1 MNYKSI
7 HTTLGLQ
14 LLAQAESTGSQIRLT
29 HMAVGDGGGQPIKL
43 NAGMTQLVREKF
55 RAVVNRVYQ
64 DPENDLKFTAELII
78 PANIG
83 SFVMREIG
91 IFDSNGNLFAVGN
104 LPDITKPV
112 AQEGIIN
119 DTVFRLSFFVR
130 NAENVELKIDPNVV
144 IATHSWIINTIN
156 TAKLLPG
163 GTTGQILKKKSNTD
177 GDVEWGNAAEV
188 NIFVDSIEEEQ
199 VLATDQT
206 HVAWSTV
213 TTNGLAVYINGIRL
227 HQALGADGWTA
238 NGATGIVLG
247 KSYPAGTKILGV
259 QNDPLGSA
267 PYPLAKE
274 ENLSDVP
281 DKTLA
286 RQNLNVFSK
295 DETKANG
302 LPAGTIVYFAMNKAP
317 TGFLKANFA
326 AVSRTVY
333 ADLFAAI
340 GTTYGAG
347 DGVNTFNVPEGRAE
361 FPRGLDD
368 GRGIDPGRVIGSW
381 QVDSMKAHQHM
392 TGLDHENEGGAG
404 AAFGR
409 KELTANKRTEV
420 LDALGYT
427 SNNSTLTESIGG
439 TETRPRNV
447 AWLCCIKY

>member
-29 HMAVGDGGGQPIKL
+29 HMAVGDGGGQLIKL

-163 GTTGQILKKKSNTD
+163 GTTGQILKKKSNND

-199 VLATDQT
+199 VLATEQT

-238 NGATGIVLG
+238 NGATEIVLG

-286 RQNLNVFSK
+286 RKNLNVFSK

>member
-163 GTTGQILKKKSNTD
+163 GTTGQILKKKSNND

-199 VLATDQT
+199 VLATEQT
-206 HVAWSTV
+206 LVAWSTV
-213 TTNGLAVYINGIRL
+213 TTHGLAVYINGIRL

-238 NGATGIVLG
+238 NGATEIVLG

-286 RQNLNVFSK
+286 RKNLNVFSK

>member
-1 MNYKSI
+1 MSYRSI
-7 HTTLGLQ
+7 HTTKGLE
-14 LLAQAESTGSQIRLT
+14 LLAQAESNGTQIRLT

-43 NAGMTQLVREKF
+43 SSAMTQLVREKF

-91 IFDSNGNLFAVGN
+91 VFDSNGNLFAVGN

-130 NAENVELKIDPNVV
+130 NVENVELKIDPNVV

-163 GTTGQILKKKSNTD
+163 GTTGQILKKKSNID

-213 TTNGLAVYINGIRL
+213 TTNGLAVYINGLRL

-238 NGATGIVLG
+238 NGATEIVLG

>member
-1 MNYKSI
+1 MSYKSI
-7 HTTLGLQ
+7 HTKLGLE
-14 LLAQAESTGSQIRLT
+14 LLTQAESTGTQIRLT

-43 NAGMTQLVREKF
+43 NPDMTSLVREKF

-119 DTVFRLSFFVR
+119 DTVFRLSFFIR
-130 NAENVELKIDPNVV
+130 NVETVELKIDPNVV

-163 GTTGQILKKKSNTD
+163 GTTGQILKKKSNND

-227 HQALGADGWTA
+227 HQALGMDGWTS
-238 NGATGIVLG
+238 NGATEIVLG
-247 KSYPAGTKILGV
+247 KPYPTGTKILGV

-267 PYPLAKE
+267 PYPLAKDK
-274 ENLSDVP
+274 NLADVP
-281 DKTLA
+281 NKPLA
-286 RQNLNVFSK
+286 RQNLNVYSK
-295 DETKANG
+295 EEAKANG
-302 LPAGTIVYFAMNKAP
+302 LPAGAIVYFAMNKAP
-317 TGFLKANFA
+317 PGFLKANSA

-333 ADLFAAI
+333 SDLFAAI

-347 DGVNTFNVPEGRAE
+347 DGVSTFNVPEGRAE

-368 GRGIDPGRVIGSW
+368 GRGIDTGRVIGSW
-381 QVDSMKAHQHM
+381 QSESIKAHQHL
-392 TGLDHENEGGAG
+392 TGIDHESEGGAG
-404 AAFGR
+404 SPFGKR
-409 KELTANKRTEV
+409 EMTGNKRTEV

-427 SNNSTLTESIGG
+427 STSSTLTESFGG

>member
-1 MNYKSI
+1 MTYRSI

-29 HMAVGDGGGQPIKL
+29 HMAVGDGGGQLIKL
-43 NAGMTQLVREKF
+43 SPDMTALVRERF

-78 PANIG
+78 PAAVG
-83 SFVMREIG
+83 SFVIREIG

-112 AQEGIIN
+112 AQDGITN
-119 DTVFRLSFFVR
+119 DTVFRIPFFVK
-130 NAENVELKIDPNVV
+130 NAESVELKIDPNVV
-144 IATHSWIINTIN
+144 VATHSWIINTIN

-163 GTTGQILKKKSNTD
+163 GTTGQVLKKKSNND
-177 GDVEWGNAAEV
+177 GDVEWGNASEV

-206 HVAWSTV
+206 HVTWSTV
-213 TTNGLAVYINGIRL
+213 NTNGLAVYINGIRL

-238 NGATGIVLG
+238 NGATETVLG
-247 KSYPAGTKILGV
+247 KSYAAGTKILGV

-267 PYPLAKE
+267 PYPLAKDQ
-274 ENLSDVP
+274 NLADVP
-281 DKTLA
+281 NKPLA
-286 RQNLNVFSK
+286 RQNLNIFSK
-295 DETKANG
+295 EESKANG
-302 LPAGTIVYFAMNKAP
+302 LPAGAIVYFAMNKAP

-326 AVSRTVY
+326 AVSRTAY
-333 ADLFAAI
+333 PELFAAI

-368 GRGIDPGRVIGSW
+368 GRGIDPGRIIGSW
-381 QVDSMKAHQHM
+381 QADSMKAHQHM
-392 TGLDHENEGGAG
+392 TGLDHESEGGAG
-404 AAFGR
+404 APFGK
-409 KELTANKRTEV
+409 KEMSGNKRTEV

-427 SNNSTLTESIGG
+427 STSSSLTESIGG

>member
-1 MNYKSI
+1 MSYKSI
-7 HTTLGLQ
+7 HTSLGLQ
-14 LLAQAESTGSQIRLT
+14 LLTQAESTGTQIRLT
-29 HMAVGDGGGQPIKL
+29 HMAVGDGGGQLIKL
-43 NAGMTQLVREKF
+43 NPDMTALVRERY

-91 IFDSNGNLFAVGN
+91 VFDSNGNLFAVGN

-112 AQEGIIN
+112 AQDGIIN

-130 NAENVELKIDPNVV
+130 NAENVEIKIDPNVV
-144 IATHSWIINTIN
+144 IATHSWILNTIT

-163 GTTGQILKKKSNTD
+163 GTTGQVLKKKSNND
-177 GDVEWGNAAEV
+177 GDVEWGNASEV

-206 HVAWSTV
+206 HVTWSTV

-227 HQALGADGWTA
+227 HQSEGVEGWTE
-238 NGATGIVLG
+238 NDPTEIVLG

-267 PYPLAKE
+267 PYPLAKDQ
-274 ENLSDVP
+274 NLADVP
-281 DKTLA
+281 NKPLA

-295 DETKANG
+295 EESKANG
-302 LPAGTIVYFAMNKAP
+302 LPAGAIVYFAMNKAP

-326 AVSRTVY
+326 AVSRTAY
-333 ADLFAAI
+333 PELFAAI
-340 GTTYGAG
+340 GTTYGVG

-381 QVDSMKAHQHM
+381 QADSIKAHQHM
-392 TGLDHENEGGAG
+392 TGLDHESEGGAG
-404 AAFGR
+404 APFGK
-409 KELTANKRTEV
+409 KEMSGNKRTEV

-427 SNNSTLTESIGG
+427 STSSSLTESIGG

>member
-1 MNYKSI
+1 MSYRSI
-7 HTTLGLQ
+7 HTTKGLE
-14 LLAQAESTGSQIRLT
+14 LLAQAESNGTQIRLT

-43 NAGMTQLVREKF
+43 SSGMTQLVREKF

-91 IFDSNGNLFAVGN
+91 VFDSNGNLFAVGN

-130 NAENVELKIDPNVV
+130 NVENVELKIDPNVV
-144 IATHSWIINTIN
+144 VATHSWIINTIN

-163 GTTGQILKKKSNTD
+163 GTTGQVLKKVSNND

-213 TTNGLAVYINGIRL
+213 TTTGLAVYINGVRL
-227 HQALGADGWTA
+227 HQSIGTEGWTA
-238 NGATGIVLG
+238 NGATEIVLG

-267 PYPLAKE
+267 PYPLAKDL
-274 ENLSDVP
+274 NLADVP
-281 DKTLA
+281 DKPLA

>member
-1 MNYKSI
+1 MKYKSI
-7 HTTLGLQ
+7 HTTLGLE
-14 LLAQAESTGSQIRLT
+14 LLAQAESTGTQIRLT

-43 NAGMTQLVREKF
+43 NPDMTALVREKF

-64 DPENDLKFTAELII
+64 DPENDLKFTAELLIQS
-78 PANIG
+78 NIG

-112 AQEGIIN
+112 VQDGIIN
-119 DTVFRLSFFVR
+119 DNVFRLSFFVR

-144 IATHSWIINTIN
+144 IATHSWIINTIT

-163 GTTGQILKKKSNTD
+163 GTTGQILKKKSNND
-177 GDVEWGNAAEV
+177 GDVEWGNAGEV
-188 NIFVDSIEEEQ
+188 NIFVDSIEEQQ

-206 HVAWSTV
+206 HVTWSTV

-227 HQALGADGWTA
+227 HQAVGVDGWTE
-238 NGATGIVLG
+238 NGPTEIVLG

-267 PYPLAKE
+267 PYPLAKDQ
-274 ENLSDVP
+274 NLADVP
-281 DKTLA
+281 NKPLA

-295 DETKANG
+295 EESRANG
-302 LPAGTIVYFAMNKAP
+302 LPPGAIVYFAMNKAP
-317 TGFLKANFA
+317 PGFLKANFA
-326 AVSRTVY
+326 AVSRAVY
-333 ADLFAAI
+333 HELFAEI

-381 QVDSMKAHQHM
+381 QADSMKAHQHM
-392 TGLDHENEGGAG
+392 TGLDHESEGGAG
-404 AAFGR
+404 APFGK
-409 KELTANKRTEV
+409 KEMSGNKRTEV

-427 SNNSTLTESIGG
+427 STSSTLTESIGG

>member
-1 MNYKSI
+1 MSYRSI
-7 HTTLGLQ
+7 HTTKGLE
-14 LLAQAESTGSQIRLT
+14 LLAQAESNGTQIRLT

-43 NAGMTQLVREKF
+43 SSGMTQLVREKF

-91 IFDSNGNLFAVGN
+91 VFDSNGNLFAVGN

-130 NAENVELKIDPNVV
+130 NVENVELKIDPNVV

-163 GTTGQILKKKSNTD
+163 GTTGQILKKKSNID

-213 TTNGLAVYINGIRL
+213 TANGLAVYINGLRM

-238 NGATGIVLG
+238 NGATEIVLG

>member
-43 NAGMTQLVREKF
+43 SSGMTQLVREKF

-91 IFDSNGNLFAVGN
+91 VFDSNGNLFAVGN

-163 GTTGQILKKKSNTD
+163 GTTGQILKKKSNID

-238 NGATGIVLG
+238 NGATEIVLG

>member
-43 NAGMTQLVREKF
+43 SSGMTQLVREKF

-91 IFDSNGNLFAVGN
+91 VFDSNGNLFAVGN
-104 LPDITKPV
+104 LPDITKPM

-119 DTVFRLSFFVR
+119 DTVFRLSFFVL

-144 IATHSWIINTIN
+144 IATHSWIINTIT

-163 GTTGQILKKKSNTD
+163 GTTGQILKKKSNID
-177 GDVEWGNAAEV
+177 GDVEWGNATEV

-206 HVAWSTV
+206 HVTWSTV

-238 NGATGIVLG
+238 NGATEIVLG

-409 KELTANKRTEV
+409 KELTANKRIEV

>member
-1 MNYKSI
+1 MKYKSI

-14 LLAQAESTGSQIRLT
+14 LLAQAESTGTQIRLT
-29 HMAVGDGGGQPIKL
+29 HMAVGDGDGQPIKL
-43 NAGMTQLVREKF
+43 SPDMTALVRERF
-55 RAVVNRVYQ
+55 RAVVNRIYQ

-78 PANIG
+78 PAAVG
-83 SFVMREIG
+83 SFVIREIG

-112 AQEGIIN
+112 AQDGITN
-119 DTVFRLSFFVR
+119 DTVFRIPFFVK
-130 NAENVELKIDPNVV
+130 NAESVELKIDPNVV

-156 TAKLLPG
+156 PAKLLPG
-163 GTTGQILKKKSNTD
+163 GTTGQVLKKKSNND
-177 GDVEWGNAAEV
+177 GDVEWGNASEV

-206 HVAWSTV
+206 HVTWSTV
-213 TTNGLAVYINGIRL
+213 NTNGLAVYIKGIRL
-227 HQALGADGWTA
+227 HQALGTDGWTA
-238 NGATGIVLG
+238 NGATETVLG

-267 PYPLAKE
+267 PYPLAKDQ
-274 ENLSDVP
+274 NLADVP
-281 DKTLA
+281 NKTLA

-295 DETKANG
+295 EESRANG
-302 LPAGTIVYFAMNKAP
+302 LPPGAIVYFAMNKAP
-317 TGFLKANFA
+317 PGFLKANFA
-326 AVSRTVY
+326 AVSRAVY
-333 ADLFAAI
+333 HELFAEI

-381 QVDSMKAHQHM
+381 QSDSMKAHQHM
-392 TGLDHENEGGAG
+392 TGLDHESEGGAG
-404 AAFGR
+404 APFGK
-409 KELTANKRTEV
+409 KEMSGNKRTEV

-427 SNNSTLTESIGG
+427 STSSSLTESIGG

>member
-1 MNYKSI
+1 MYKTI
-7 HTTLGLQ
+7 HTAKGLE
-14 LLAQAESTGSQIRLT
+14 LIAQAESTGTKIRLT
-29 HMAVGDGGGQPIKL
+29 HMAVGDGGGQSIKL
-43 NAGMTQLVREKF
+43 SSDMTALVRERF

-91 IFDSNGNLFAVGN
+91 VFDSNGNLFAVGN

-112 AQEGIIN
+112 AQDGIIN

-130 NAENVELKIDPNVV
+130 NAENVEIKIDPNVV
-144 IATHSWIINTIN
+144 IATHSWILNTIT

-163 GTTGQILKKKSNTD
+163 GTTGQVLKKKSNND

-227 HQALGADGWTA
+227 HQTLGAEGWTA
-238 NGATGIVLG
+238 NGATEIVLG

-274 ENLSDVP
+274 ENLFDVP

-392 TGLDHENEGGAG
+392 TGLNHENEGGAG

>member
-29 HMAVGDGGGQPIKL
+29 HMAVGDGGGQLIKL
-43 NAGMTQLVREKF
+43 NAGMTQLVRERF

-91 IFDSNGNLFAVGN
+91 VFDSNGNLFAVGN

-112 AQEGIIN
+112 AQDGIIN

-130 NAENVELKIDPNVV
+130 NAENVEIKIDPNVV
-144 IATHSWIINTIN
+144 IATHSWILNTIT

-163 GTTGQILKKKSNTD
+163 GTTGQVLKKKSNND

-227 HQALGADGWTA
+227 HQTLGAEGWTA
-238 NGATGIVLG
+238 NGATEIVLG

-274 ENLSDVP
+274 ENLFDVP

>member
-1 MNYKSI
+1 MYKSI
-7 HTTLGLQ
+7 HTSLGLQ
-14 LLAQAESTGSQIRLT
+14 LLAQAESTGTQIRLT

-43 NAGMTQLVREKF
+43 SPDMTALVRERF

-78 PANIG
+78 PATVG
-83 SFVMREIG
+83 SFVIREIG

-112 AQEGIIN
+112 AQEGLIN
-119 DTVFRLSFFVR
+119 DTVFRLSFLVR
-130 NAENVELKIDPNVV
+130 NVENIELKIDPNVV

-163 GTTGQILKKKSNTD
+163 GTTGQVLKKASNND

-206 HVAWSTV
+206 NVTWSTV
-213 TTNGLAVYINGIRL
+213 NTNGLAVYINGIRL
-227 HQALGADGWTA
+227 HQAAGADGWTA
-238 NGATGIVLG
+238 NGATESVLG

-267 PYPLAKE
+267 PYPLARD
-274 ENLSDVP
+274 ENFADIP
-281 DKTLA
+281 NKPLA
-286 RQNLNVFSK
+286 RQNLNVYSK
-295 DETKANG
+295 EESKANG
-302 LPAGTIVYFAMNKAP
+302 LPAGAIVYFAMNKAP

-326 AVSRTVY
+326 AVSRTAY
-333 ADLFAAI
+333 PELFAAI

-381 QVDSMKAHQHM
+381 QTDSMKAHQHM
-392 TGLDHENEGGAG
+392 TGLDHETEGGAG
-404 AAFGR
+404 MPFG
-409 KELTANKRTEV
+409 KKDMAGTKRTEV

-427 SNNSTLTESIGG
+427 STSSTLTESIGG